1 MNLSPLGTGP
11 EFDKIRRIWQAL
23 GDRAAFGGDDCAI
36 VQVGKETLAISTDMA
51 IEGTHFQ
58 PGWLTHYELGWRAG
72 AAALSDLAAV
82 AAAPRGVLVSLGLS
96 REWPDEFVTE
106 LMEGVGDVAQS
117 VGAVIWGGDVVRS
130 DRLVIDVTVVGS
142 VERAVLRSGAAVGD
156 TLWVTGSFGGPLMAI
171 RAWESRREP
180 ERAARERFAH
190 PEPRVAQAL
199 WLRDRGATAL
209 IDLSDGLLPDTGQ
222 LAAASRVQC
231 VINQE
236 SIPKPPF
243 TEDHAT
249 ALLSGEEFELL
260 VALPH
265 DTAADVAAKFAQEF
279 ALAFTRIGHTESG
292 SGVSL
297 QLNGAPLELSMS
309 MGYRHF

>member
-1 MNLSPLGTGP
+1 MNLSPLGPGP
-11 EFDKIRRIWQAL
+11 EFDKIRRIWQVL

-36 VQVGKETLAISTDMA
+36 VQVGKETLAVSSDMA
-51 IEGTHFQ
+51 IEGTHFES
-58 PGWLTHYELGWRAG
+58 GWLTQYELGWRAG

-82 AAAPRGVLVSLGLS
+82 AAEPCGVLVSLGMS
-96 REWPDEFVTE
+96 REWPDEFITE

-117 VGAVIWGGDVVRS
+117 VGAVVWGGDVVRN
-130 DRLVIDVTVVGS
+130 DRLVIDVTVVGT

-156 TLWVTGSFGGPLMAI
+156 TLWVTGSLGGPITAL

-180 ERAARERFAH
+180 EREARERFAH

-199 WLRDRGATAL
+199 WLRDRGAKAL
-209 IDLSDGLLPDTGQ
+209 IDLSDGLLADTGQ
-222 LAAASRVQC
+222 LAAASGVQC

-236 SIPKPPF
+236 SIPKHPF

-260 VALPH
+260 VALPR
-265 DTAADVAAKFAQEF
+265 DAAADIGDLFKREF
-279 ALAFTRIGHTESG
+279 ALGLTRIGHTESG

-297 QLNGAPLELSMS
+297 RLNGAPLELSMS